1 MRSACAPSV
10 CNSET
15 PRCFASR
22 SISAWRR
29 SGTFFWEAAQLPLY
43 TLWRTGA
50 PREIVSA
57 LFHCTGGDI
66 LITTFTL
73 AGAVALAW
81 HFHWRAIGWRM
92 VFTAILL
99 GAAYT
104 VFRSG
109 STSIFGAAGPIPTR
123 CRFYPY
129 SALVSR
135 RCSSGWSSQ
144 AWPSPLLW
152 AGSDD
157 GKGREGPPSPSSSLV
172 LSGILK
178 GSNPPESVLIS

>member
-1 MRSACAPSV
+1 MLRVALYIGLAAIAH
-10 CNSET
+10 
-15 PRCFASR
+15 FL
-22 SISAWRR
+22 
-29 SGTFFWEAAQLPLY
+29 WEAAQLPLY
-43 TLWRTGA
+43 TLWRTGT

-57 LFHCTGGDI
+57 LLHCTGGDI

-73 AGAVALAW
+73 AGAAALAW
-81 HFHWRAIGWRM
+81 HFHWRAFGWRM

-109 STSIFGAAGPIPTR
+109 STSIFGAAGPIPQR

-129 SALVSR
+129 SAPASP
-135 RCSSGWSSQ
+135 RCCSGWSSQ

-152 AGSDD
+152 AGSDA
-157 GKGREGPPSPSSSLV
+157 GKGREAAFTFKQPCAIWNS
-172 LSGILK
+172 
-178 GSNPPESVLIS
+178 

>member
-43 TLWRTGA
+43 TLWRTGT
-50 PREIVSA
+50 PREILSA

-73 AGAVALAW
+73 AGAAALAW
-81 HFHWRAIGWRM
+81 HFHWRAFGWRM
-92 VFTAILL
+92 VCTAILL

-104 VFRSG
+104 VFSEWLNINIRRS
-109 STSIFGAAGPIPTR
+109 
-123 CRFYPY
+123 
-129 SALVSR
+129 
-135 RCSSGWSSQ
+135 WSYT
-144 AWPSPLLW
+144 ATMRVLPLLGTGLTPLLQW
-152 AGSDD
+152 VVVPGLAFATVMGWERRRQRS
-157 GKGREGPPSPSSSLV
+157 
-172 LSGILK
+172 
-178 GSNPPESVLIS
+178 